1 MIRLSRAITLVLSLL
16 IAWLGFALWAGK
28 GGLKEV
34 WELDSQLK
42 AHQQTNREL
51 AARNAE
57 LDAEVRDLKQGLEA
71 LEERARSELGMIKK
85 NEVFFQLTEKR
96 Q

>member
-1 MIRLSRAITLVLSLL
+1 MNRVVTVFLSLL
-16 IAWLGFALWAGK
+16 IAWLGFALWSGK
-28 GGLKEV
+28 GGLREV
-34 WELDSQLK
+34 WQLDSRLK
-42 AHQQTNREL
+42 AQQELNRQL
-51 AARNAE
+51 AARNAG
-57 LDAEVRDLKQGLEA
+57 LDAEVRDLKQGFEA